1 MSGLLDSGGR
11 PIARVTRDDDW
22 LNNPD
27 KWREN
32 IPCPVSLKWFNTEL
46 LHLGGAEPNG
56 KAHYRA
62 VWGQDLEA
70 SVVRDRYE
78 DRFVP
83 RYAFRVI
90 RGYQVFT
97 NPITKLASAL
107 HQERI
112 TGIPRIYVEAF
123 IPPEV
128 AARSGSEKGIDSDGD
143 HFSAYWPEGGDY
155 MTKIEIND
163 HDEYRTC
170 FRKADDRGQNCHGL
184 FRAPDERDMEKMR
197 ALWQAW
203 QQMKSVGPNDA
214 PSREIAAAAQKA
226 AFDREIA
233 TRQAVMAE
241 VEHNTKSFFN
251 THSPQLSDDP
261 GVRSNGKF
269 HFLKGNNGNNS

>member
-1 MSGLLDSGGR
+1 MSGLLDWAGR
-11 PIARVTRDDDW
+11 TLARVTRDDDW

-32 IPCPVSLKWFNTEL
+32 VPCPVSLKWFNTEL

-70 SVVRDRYE
+70 SVVRDRYN

-90 RGYQVFT
+90 RGYQVHT
-97 NPITKLASAL
+97 NPKTKLASAL

-112 TGIPRIYVEAF
+112 TGIPRIYVEAYV
-123 IPPEV
+123 PPEV
-128 AARSGSEKGIDSDGD
+128 AARSGSQKGVDSDGD
-143 HFSAYWPEGGDY
+143 AYSAYWPEGGDY
-155 MTKIEIND
+155 MTMIEIND
-163 HDEYRTC
+163 HDEYGTC
-170 FRKADDRGQNCHGL
+170 CKAADVREQNCHGL

-197 ALWQAW
+197 GLWQAW
-203 QQMKSVGPNDA
+203 QKMKSAGPNDA
-214 PSREIAAAAQKA
+214 PSREIAEAAQKA
-226 AFDREIA
+226 AVDREIA

-241 VEHNTKSFFN
+241 VSHNTKTFFK
-251 THSPQLSDDP
+251 THSPQFSDDP
-261 GVRSNGKF
+261 GVQSNGKY
-269 HFLKGNNGNNS
+269 HFLKGK